1 MKRKQNQTKKAT
13 PRIDE
18 NCERH
23 KTKKIRMLGPPHH
36 MLNNPR
42 WPPTQQNHQRQAQW
56 RFCRS
61 RVSLP
66 SLFNG
71 GGRLRGGFVPD
82 GGSLTPSVPPVWLAL
97 CLGRKRTV
105 QDMAPIFGMETETTY
120 EPADASSSFLFFSFL
135 LFFALREVADRTGT
149 WLDGSVALAHY
160 WDRGRIPDC
169 VISLQCLSALAFA
182 RELMDGWLC
191 VCTDRGSNHLSSL
204 SMMCRFAISWG
215 SDCLIQS

>member
-1 MKRKQNQTKKAT
+1 MKRKQNQTKKAN

-135 LFFALREVADRTGT
+135 FFFFSPSVRLRIGLGRGWMDRCLWRTIGIGG
-149 WLDGSVALAHY
+149 GSPIVLY
-160 WDRGRIPDC
+160 LYSVFRRW
-169 VISLQCLSALAFA
+169 
-182 RELMDGWLC
+182 
-191 VCTDRGSNHLSSL
+191 HLP
-204 SMMCRFAISWG
+204 G
-215 SDCLIQS
+215 N